1 MNAECFVVVA
11 ALLSSALDVSQ
22 AAPFLGYGYGLG
34 GFGPGVAVGSG
45 GASGAPVAVASSPV
59 SIVSEAKSTNVGPVY
74 SGPYGYVP
82 RVAYAAPLHV
92 VGYHAP
98 YVAAPLVH
106 TVGLGVDRYGYGV
119 HTVGVGYGT
128 GYHY

>member
-1 MNAECFVVVA
+1 MNAQCFVVVA
-11 ALLSSALDVSQ
+11 TLLICALDVSQ
-22 AAPFLGYGYGLG
+22 AAPFLGYSLG
-34 GFGPGVAVGSG
+34 GLSPGVAVGSG
-45 GASGAPVAVASSPV
+45 GSSGAPVAVASSPV

-98 YVAAPLVH
+98 YAPGLVH
-106 TVGLGVDRYGYGV
+106 AVGLGVDRYGYGV

-128 GYHY
+128 GYHI